1 MYRGLLTAS
10 GARVE
15 FFPEVVMT
23 KLLVCLLFAAA
34 VVAANP
40 FVETY
45 LSEISVDSAHQ
56 FVEIHCAPM
65 PQAIDLSGWLILA
78 SSSACTLTCQL
89 QYDEFLVIDSEALA
103 IGDIG
108 HGTLRLNSL
117 GDSVFLLDSAGGVA
131 DHVHYPR
138 YPTGHDSAP
147 LPPSTGGIAFWNYDD
162 AIGQTM
168 NWYPDSTPTP
178 GQEND
183 DYSRIAGTVTGTAGI
198 TLDEAYVYA
207 SGANGD
213 CFCYLY
219 RQTPYTIYGLGAG
232 KYEVKAYAYHQ
243 GQPYQAVYP
252 ESVSV
257 GYSGIAG
264 GVDFVFPATG
274 VAETQ
279 SAPLLPLMRVSGRTL
294 LLSNNGTAPVS
305 AQLYNQIGSR
315 VGEYDFSPFSGEKR
329 IELPT
334 TLAPGIYFAVAQ
346 KGTNRSTVKVVLW

>member
-1 MYRGLLTAS
+1 MTAS
-10 GARVE
+10 GPRVE
-15 FFPEVVMT
+15 FYPEVVIF
-23 KLLVCLLFAAA
+23 KLLACLLFSAA

-40 FVETY
+40 VLETY
-45 LSEISVDSAHQ
+45 LSEVGVDSAHQ
-56 FVEIHCAPM
+56 FVELHCAPDH
-65 PQAIDLSGWLILA
+65 QSIDLSGWQIVT
-78 SSSACTLTCQL
+78 SSSACTLTYQL
-89 QYDEFLVIDSEALA
+89 QYDEFLVVDSEALA

-108 HGTLRLNSL
+108 HGTLRLNPL
-117 GDSVFLLDSAGGVA
+117 RDSVFLLDSAGVVA

-138 YPTGHDSAP
+138 YPTGHNSAP
-147 LPPSTGGIAFWNYDD
+147 LPPSTGGIGFWNYDD

-168 NWYPDSTPTP
+168 NWYIDSTPTP
-178 GQEND
+178 GLEND
-183 DYSRIAGTVTGTAGI
+183 DYSRITGTVTGTGGI
-198 TLDEAYVYA
+198 KLDEAYVYA

-257 GYSGIAG
+257 GYSGIAS

-279 SAPLLPLMRVSGRTL
+279 SASLLPLMRVSGRAL
-294 LLSNNGTAPVS
+294 LLSNDGTARVNVH
-305 AQLYNQIGSR
+305 LYNQVGSR
-315 VGEYDFSPFSGEKR
+315 VGEYDFGPFRGEKR
-329 IELPT
+329 VEFPA
-334 TLAPGIYFAVAQ
+334 TLAPGIYFATAQ
-346 KGTNRSTVKVVLW
+346 KGTYRSTAKVVLW